1 MIQTNMRIVKNHACF
16 SFLSVAVAVLLFMP
30 NSGLAFDFGKTIKDA
45 RKSVDSQV
53 EETRGGKPAAENT
66 SSTTKSAKSADT
78 SKKGVQG
85 ASSGGVTNFSKSPI
99 DPRTSPTWT
108 TSFQAGDRIYS
119 LLDGGKPWA
128 KHTKDNYLMVNL
140 FIDDTKYPSSIGLK
154 RDDLMQASTF
164 ALDIAPDSAKMTN
177 YRDKDVIWQDKYHT
191 PTKKNYR
198 WGPEFFTRLLA
209 DLSPGKHTI
218 RIEVQQYNRMFTS
231 GQFQIEGSDFSVY
244 GKLNEE
250 ISGSAGKMEMM
261 PSAGMKSAD
270 LEKQMN
276 ALMKNRSYKVERL
289 YLTDKDWWIERVSGG
304 DSAVKSRYIAAA
316 VAFQEDSKYFYSIVK
331 FQQPMLITGAW
342 GALVIMDIGQ
352 KKSIPK
358 ENIQK

>member
-1 MIQTNMRIVKNHACF
+1 MKNQVCF
-16 SFLSVAVAVLLFMP
+16 LFLSIAVTVSLFMP
-30 NSGLAFDFGKTIKDA
+30 KTGLAFDFGKTIKDI
-45 RKSVDSQV
+45 RKSVDSQI

-66 SSTTKSAKSADT
+66 GSTTKTAKSADT
-78 SKKGVQG
+78 SKKGGQG
-85 ASSGGVTNFSKSPI
+85 ASSGGVTQFSKSPI
-99 DPRTSPTWT
+99 DPGSSPAWV
-108 TSFQAGDRIYS
+108 TSFQAGDRIYA

-128 KHTKDNYLMVNL
+128 QHTKDNYLLVNL
-140 FIDDTKYPSSIGLK
+140 FIDGTKYPSSIGLK

-164 ALDIAPDSAKMTN
+164 ALDIAPDPAKMTN
-177 YRDKDVIWQDKYHT
+177 YRDKDVIWQDKYHA

-218 RIEVQQYNRMFTS
+218 RIEVQQYARMFTS
-231 GQFQIEGSDFSVY
+231 GQFQIEGSNFSVY
-244 GKLNEE
+244 SALNEK
-250 ISGSAGKMEMM
+250 ISGSAGQMETM
-261 PSAGMKSAD
+261 PPAGMKSAD

-276 ALMKNRSYKVERL
+276 ALMKNRNYKVERL
-289 YLTDKDWWIERVSGG
+289 YLTDKDWWIERVDGG

-316 VAFQEDSKYFYSIVK
+316 VAFQEDSKYFYAIVK
-331 FQQPMLITGAW
+331 FQQPLLLSGAW
-342 GALVIMDIGQ
+342 GALTVMDIGQ